1 MLGGSQ
7 ITALWT
13 SLVAMKYHI
22 MESIAFGQYA
32 IFNYGPPVHYRRKT
46 CTQTFKQVSV
56 GFPMIGASPYIIP
69 HFLPI
74 GKYIYKTHGP
84 SYLHRGDH
92 LFFFFEQVAKLVGI
106 TSTKNLSAAAWKDPG
121 QRPSW
126 GSSTIHRSPSG
137 RLTPPVFFRMG
148 CLKVKVV
155 ARYQNKNPVV
165 LDLKFIK
172 FFFGGETEQPEM
184 SSDQN
189 PWLVRLHRVYYTTQL
204 YRGL

>member
-13 SLVAMKYHI
+13 SLVAMKYH
-22 MESIAFGQYA
+22 MESTAFGQYA

-84 SYLHRGDH
+84 CYLHRGGPS
-92 LFFFFEQVAKLVGI
+92 FFFQQVAKLVGI
-106 TSTKNLSAAAWKDPG
+106 TSTKNLSVAAWKDPRGKG
-121 QRPSW
+121 QSGPLSW

-137 RLTPPVFFRMG
+137 RLTPPVFF
-148 CLKVKVV
+148 
-155 ARYQNKNPVV
+155 
-165 LDLKFIK
+165 
-172 FFFGGETEQPEM
+172 
-184 SSDQN
+184 
-189 PWLVRLHRVYYTTQL
+189 
-204 YRGL
+204 